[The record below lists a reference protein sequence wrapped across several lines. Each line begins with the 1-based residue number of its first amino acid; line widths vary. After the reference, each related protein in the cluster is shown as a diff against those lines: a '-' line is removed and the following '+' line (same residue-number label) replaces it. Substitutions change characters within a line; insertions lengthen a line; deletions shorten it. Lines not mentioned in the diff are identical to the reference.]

1 MRCKRHTVD
10 FSSNNGVCAT
20 CLRERLLSLAAS
32 AAVTAAVED
41 NNRNQSRKSNNNN
54 PPPPPLLIFPR
65 SVSPYVTRRKSD
77 AGAGAGAGGDPLT
90 SSNRRFI
97 TTPQVDLVG
106 YSCKDFESN
115 RSYKSKENKKFSRFS
130 NLFRARSEDFDSN
143 SKSNNPRFS
152 CDASESSSS
161 SSRSWISSILSTG
174 RRKKQPCYIED
185 VIAGRRPQRIYC
197 RGMSP
202 ARDTEPEPSS
212 ESIEELRRTPAT
224 KTPGRRK
231 IVNGIGTSMSGM
243 AFCLSPLV
251 RASPNC
257 PFKRKMRFPS
267 EFVNSGEITVPEK
280 PHISAAASF
289 CANRSKKLVD
299 LGRVDRRR

>member
-10 FSSNNGVCAT
+10 LSSSNGVCAS

-32 AAVTAAVED
+32 AAVSAAVED
-41 NNRNQSRKSNNNN
+41 NQSKKSNNNN
-54 PPPPPLLIFPR
+54 HPPLLIFPR

-77 AGAGAGAGGDPLT
+77 AGAGGGDPLV

-97 TTPQVDLVG
+97 TTPQIDLVG

-115 RSYKSKENKKFSRFS
+115 RSNKSKQGKKVSRFS
-130 NLFRARSEDFDSN
+130 NLFRARSEDFDTN
-143 SKSNNPRFS
+143 PKSNNPRFS
-152 CDASESSSS
+152 SCDASEISSSSS
-161 SSRSWISSILSTG
+161 SSRSWISTIISTG
-174 RRKKQPCYIED
+174 RRKKQPTTACYIED
-185 VIAGRRPQRIYC
+185 VIAARRPQRIYC

-202 ARDTEPEPSS
+202 VRDTEPEQSA

-231 IVNGIGTSMSGM
+231 IAMGIGKSMSGM

-267 EFVNSGEITVPEK
+267 EFGNSGEVTAVPEK

>member
-10 FSSNNGVCAT
+10 FSSSTNGVCAS

-32 AAVTAAVED
+32 AAVTAAIED
-41 NNRNQSRKSNNNN
+41 NNHNQSRKSNN
-54 PPPPPLLIFPR
+54 PPPLLIFPR

-77 AGAGAGAGGDPLT
+77 AGAGGDPLT

-97 TTPQVDLVG
+97 TTPQVDLAG

-115 RSYKSKENKKFSRFS
+115 RSHNKPKENKKNSSRFS

-143 SKSNNPRFS
+143 PKSNNHRFS
-152 CDASESSSS
+152 SDASESSSS
-161 SSRSWISSILSTG
+161 SSRSWISTILSTG

-202 ARDTEPEPSS
+202 ARDTTEAEPSS
-212 ESIEELRRTPAT
+212 ESLEELRSTPATT

-231 IVNGIGTSMSGM
+231 VGNGIGKKSMSGM

-257 PFKRKMRFPS
+257 PFKRRMRFPS
-267 EFVNSGEITVPEK
+267 EVGNSGEVSTEQEK

>member
-10 FSSNNGVCAT
+10 FSSSNGVCAS

-32 AAVTAAVED
+32 AAITAAVED
-41 NNRNQSRKSNNNN
+41 NQSRKSNNH
-54 PPPPPLLIFPR
+54 PPLLIFPR

-77 AGAGAGAGGDPLT
+77 AGVGGDPLT
-90 SSNRRFI
+90 SNRRFI
-97 TTPQVDLVG
+97 TTPQIDLVG

-115 RSYKSKENKKFSRFS
+115 RSYKSKQGKKLSRFS
-130 NLFRARSEDFDSN
+130 NLFRARSEDFDYN
-143 SKSNNPRFS
+143 RKSNNPRFS
-152 CDASESSSS
+152 CDASEISSSSS

-174 RRKKQPCYIED
+174 RRKKQPTTACYIED

-231 IVNGIGTSMSGM
+231 IANGIGKTMSGM

-267 EFVNSGEITVPEK
+267 EFGTSGEVTAVPEK